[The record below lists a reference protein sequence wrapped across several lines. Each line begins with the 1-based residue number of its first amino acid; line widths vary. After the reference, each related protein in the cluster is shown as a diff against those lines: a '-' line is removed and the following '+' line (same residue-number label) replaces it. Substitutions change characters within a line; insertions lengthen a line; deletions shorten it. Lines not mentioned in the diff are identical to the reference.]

1 MVSHMLHIRDAGAD
15 APLCDSGNWPF
26 FCRCTFPRR
35 SVHTAR
41 LQRNTLSIRWL
52 STRPE
57 RRPETLLVIG
67 DIRPNKQVSEVRPSP
82 CSERRPSRPRR
93 SRSSLSALRP
103 RESDWRQLRDARP
116 SFSVRPRQRVV
127 FTEHFRAE
135 CDLGLKSIGSGCA
148 PVNASF
154 LIFLAR
160 QNLYYILC
168 DFRLLNR
175 RTALI
180 YFRI

>member
-1 MVSHMLHIRDAGAD
+1 MVSHSLHTGSAGAN
-15 APLCDSGNWPF
+15 APLCDSGNLPF
-26 FCRCTFPRR
+26 FCRCTFPKR
-35 SVHTAR
+35 STHTAR
-41 LQRNTLSIRWL
+41 QQRSTLFIRWV

-57 RRPETLLVIG
+57 RRPETPLVIG
-67 DIRPNKQVSEVRPSP
+67 DTRPNKRVSEVRPSP

-93 SRSSLSALRP
+93 LPSSSFALRP

-135 CDLGLKSIGSGCA
+135 CDLGLESIVSGDT

-160 QNLYYILC
+160 QILYYIHS
-168 DFRLLNR
+168 
-175 RTALI
+175 
-180 YFRI
+180 Y